1 MSIISPSTVDCFL
14 YVHYATVAVDN
25 MWHGCASLIL
35 LSASHNCHYV
45 LLRNVTVFISAVHV
59 HWWRLSVIN
68 GSHCTHGNGFRQ
80 SAGACIK
87 TAPINNF
94 YFAFSALTLFIGRQ
108 EGHPA
113 CKKLSGGVLAWHSGA
128 RCRLAYGPADAT
140 HSLSLASVKSR
151 LDLLFWYQLTWVVP
165 EKGPLNRCVWV
176 YIYIQY

>member
-14 YVHYATVAVDN
+14 YVHYVTVAVDN

-113 CKKLSGGVLAWHSGA
+113 CKKLSGGVLAWLSVWSTVQTCIWPSWCH
-128 RCRLAYGPADAT
+128 C

-151 LDLLFWYQLTWVVP
+151 LVLPFSYRLTWVVL
-165 EKGPLNRCVWV
+165 EKRAIKRVSVC
-176 YIYIQY
+176 Q